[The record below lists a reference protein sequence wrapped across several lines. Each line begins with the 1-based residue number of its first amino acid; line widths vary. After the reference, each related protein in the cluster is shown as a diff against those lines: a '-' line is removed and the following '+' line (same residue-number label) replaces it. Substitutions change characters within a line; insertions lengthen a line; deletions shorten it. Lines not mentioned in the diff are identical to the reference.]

1 MTSYVTGGQPL
12 EWKYMSFQHLST
24 IKVNPV
30 AKIMQTAYLCVIFHV
45 KHKKITISYGFNL
58 ISNSCQNQRWRPLLL
73 LK

>member
-30 AKIMQTAYLCVIFHV
+30 AKIMQTAYLCYFLCQAQ
-45 KHKKITISYGFNL
+45 KFTISYGFNL
-58 ISNSCQNQRWRPLLL
+58 ISNSC
-73 LK
+73 